1 MARRTVNI
9 TLSASGGNQVAA
21 EFGKA
26 GKASTDLIV
35 NIKKIGNVFGE
46 VGGHLGGFVQN
57 LLKGGIWGIAQAA
70 IGGVVSLC
78 QKWRDSAKEAAEAAE
93 KAAQRARD
101 AHQSYIDNYMAAVK
115 KAASTEDQWLS
126 HGLSLTKQRIDATNN
141 LVKAT
146 LELEKAE
153 ARARGDK
160 SAMERI
166 DRQIADADVESQREM
181 LRQELKTAE
190 LRRQN
195 AEKSKTAAQRGV
207 NLQLKMIEKA
217 DDDSRKGLKKALADV
232 GVFGD
237 EYEKRREYFASDA
250 YEKIRSDRKSARE
263 KKASYEDDVRRYTQE
278 SDKAMSDILAIK
290 QRMEALDKASE
301 ARRINAEQD
310 LIDKEKEEEKK
321 AEAEKERDLKKI
333 AELQRKIA
341 EERKRIEQE
350 AAKERERL
358 EKEAHQKRMADIR
371 AEIAEQG
378 RAASTLRGRAVVAQS
393 EFDKAFAMFRDP
405 SRAAAEIGEEKSYAS
420 DLDRL
425 HKTARQYGGKWRI
438 DELSRLM
445 AAGDTQGVTDT
456 LNTWRKSK
464 GFTPQVEAMVRAS
477 AAENAKTTVED
488 ELRKIDATV
497 ATMNDVLKQM
507 ADAQSGKLGTIADST
522 SGLAAKVDQLLRVK
536 G

>member
-1 MARRTVNI
+1 MAKNTVNI
-9 TLSASGGNQVAA
+9 QLRAGGASQVAG
-21 EFGKA
+21 EFGKV

-35 NIKKIGNVFGE
+35 NVKKIGGAFGD
-46 VGGHLGGFVQN
+46 LGGMLGGVVQN
-57 LLKGGIWGIAQAA
+57 VLKGGIFGIAAEVTRG
-70 IGGVVSLC
+70 IVSLYA
-78 QKWRDSAKEAAEAAE
+78 KWRDSAKEAAEAAE

-101 AHQSYIDNYMAAVK
+101 AHQSYIDNYMSAVK

-166 DRQIADADVESQREM
+166 DRQMAEADVESQREM

-195 AEKSKTAAQRGV
+195 AEKSRAAAQRGV
-207 NLQLKMIEKA
+207 SLQSKMIKEADKA
-217 DDDSRKGLKKALADV
+217 SREGLKKALDDV

-237 EYEKRREYFASDA
+237 EYEKRREYYASDA

-371 AEIAEQG
+371 EEIAEQ
-378 RAASTLRGRAVVAQS
+378 SKVSTTLRGRVNAVQS
-393 EFDKAFAMFRDP
+393 EFDRAFAMFRDP
-405 SRAAAEIGEEKSYAS
+405 SRAASEIGEEKAYAS
-420 DLDRL
+420 DMDRL
-425 HKTARQYGGKWRI
+425 HKAARQYGAKWRI
-438 DELSRLM
+438 DELSQLM
-445 AAGDTQGVTDT
+445 AAGDTKGVTDT
-456 LNTWRKSK
+456 LNEWRKGK
-464 GFTPQVEAMVRAS
+464 GFTPEVEAMVRAS

-488 ELRKIDATV
+488 ELRKIEVNTA
-497 ATMNDVLKQM
+497 
-507 ADAQSGKLGTIADST
+507 
-522 SGLAAKVDQLLRVK
+522 GLAEKLDELIAAK
-536 G
+536 